1 MSTTKFQI
9 EESLMIT
16 TGIHISNAVLAKLA
30 SAIAD
35 LHRKTTHMSMADWR
49 KAYRERSGPTLGC
62 FVYVDFTASGTVKG
76 FTARQIEKSREKFR
90 GHGFETDVPML
101 GPSRFAALSLA
112 RDCGEFLLR
121 REITQ
126 RGNATQRELVG
137 LTDDELSAAAE
148 ELRPL
153 QSWTAAKAISCGSL
167 SEQLRVRL
175 IEGEIAIR
183 SNESN
188 HQRLKAV
195 AENADYVAACNKLVA
210 SQLAAA
216 QKWRQRKEV
225 SPDYTFVVSRDF
237 ENRSHADQTL
247 IAYRDDQGWQV

>member
-1 MSTTKFQI
+1 
-9 EESLMIT
+9 MIT

-35 LHRKTTHMSMADWR
+35 LHRKTAEMSMAEWR
-49 KAYRERSGPTLGC
+49 KAYRERSGATLGC

-90 GHGFETDVPML
+90 EHGFETDVPML
-101 GPSRFAALSLA
+101 GPSRFAARSLA

-126 RGNATQRELVG
+126 RRNATLRELVG
-137 LTDDELSAAAE
+137 LSDDELAAAAE

-153 QSWTAAKAISCGSL
+153 KSWTAVKAISCGSL
-167 SEQLRVRL
+167 SEQLRARL
-175 IEGEIAIR
+175 IEEEIAIR
-183 SNESN
+183 GNESN

-195 AENADYVAACNKLVA
+195 AENADYVAACNKLIA
-210 SQLAAA
+210 SQLTAA
-216 QKWRQRKEV
+216 QKWRLRKEV
-225 SPDYTFVVSRDF
+225 CPDYTFAVNRDF
-237 ENRSHADQTL
+237 EERSDADQTL